1 MFILNPTRKFTV
13 KYGSPS
19 EEGADFF
26 EADFEFIL
34 TEDCFTED
42 IRKKVKELQ
51 PILEKDTDEVK
62 ADKMYKQQAV
72 IWHKIRKSLKA
83 VRGINDFEGNP
94 INIQDE
100 KGNIIEDTQA
110 AVFEF
115 ITNFGDVATQVL
127 TAYLGLNTKN
137 LNAGAMK

>member
-1 MFILNPTRKFTV
+1 
-13 KYGSPS
+13 
-19 EEGADFF
+19 
-26 EADFEFIL
+26 
-34 TEDCFTED
+34 
-42 IRKKVKELQ
+42 
-51 PILEKDTDEVK
+51 
-62 ADKMYKQQAV
+62 MYKQQAV
-72 IWHKIRKSLKA
+72 IIRKSLKA
-83 VRGINDFEGNP
+83 VRGNDFEGNP

-100 KGNIIEDTQA
+100 KGNIIEDVQA